1 MSPKV
6 GNINF
11 KNYVPF
17 LLLKRQLKIEY
28 KFNWKAQYPIK
39 SHINLKII
47 HVKCAQVWPM
57 LYVPGFLRS
66 PRAVPRH
73 PTTENY
79 VFLGESLHPLKTDSV
94 RAFHQT

>member
-1 MSPKV
+1 MCT
-6 GNINF
+6 GM
-11 KNYVPF
+11 
-17 LLLKRQLKIEY
+17 
-28 KFNWKAQYPIK
+28 A
-39 SHINLKII
+39 
-47 HVKCAQVWPM
+47 HVICTN
-57 LYVPGFLRS
+57 VPGFLRS